1 MAPAHGSPKLLHDPP
16 DWLPEGS
23 RSYGGSRV
31 ASVKLIRL
39 RLTAGAGLVLVMILS
54 ACSDG
59 GDPADSE
66 MPVPNSADSE
76 TPDEAG
82 SETPVPDGADAQDDS
97 TTERKRHEPMAGVSV
112 AR

>member
-1 MAPAHGSPKLLHDPP
+1 MAVVGS
-16 DWLPEGS
+16 
-23 RSYGGSRV
+23 

-39 RLTAGAGLVLVMILS
+39 RLTASAGLVLVTILS

-66 MPVPNSADSE
+66 MPVPNSAESE